1 MQTETLFQIDPQTP
15 KNLKELAKQNK
26 TTCRYCKHRI
36 RMEQNFSYKIHQC
49 CGKRPTRRN
58 SDGYVHIKVTD
69 PACTMFEKED

>member
-1 MQTETLFQIDPQTP
+1 MTTDTLFNIPPTNP
-15 KNLKELAKQNK
+15 TNTKELAKKNK

-58 SDGYVHIKVTD
+58 TDGYEHIKVD
-69 PACTMFEKED
+69 NPACAMFEREE